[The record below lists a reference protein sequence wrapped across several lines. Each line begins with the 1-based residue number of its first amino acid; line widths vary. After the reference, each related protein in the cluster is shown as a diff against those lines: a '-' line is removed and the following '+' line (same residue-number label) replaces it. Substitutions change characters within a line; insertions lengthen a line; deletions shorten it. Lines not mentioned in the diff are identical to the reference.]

1 MLIRAIAE
9 SFTLLPIGGGFPATD
24 GLGRI
29 LVLAGGIFVVALRV
43 AAPILGSRTA
53 PVRVRAAIAFFL
65 ALAMLPA
72 IPAEAATAIAGDA
85 GLIRLFGALALEVAI
100 GFTVGMVAQFVFGGV
115 QMAGQLAG
123 IQMGVGLSNLIDP
136 QTQEHVTSMSQWQN
150 LMALLVFLAVDGHH
164 MLIRAIAESFTLLPI
179 GGGLPATDGLGRI
192 LVIAGGIFVVALRV
206 AAPILVMLLLING
219 AMAVLAK
226 LIPQLNVFIVGF
238 PLNVGVGLFMLAASQ
253 PFTIRLLETSFA
265 EVSTT
270 LAGIMRALH

>member
-1 MLIRAIAE
+1 MNLGAALVAL
-9 SFTLLPIGGGFPATD
+9 TLPRMVVF
-24 GLGRI
+24 
-29 LVLAGGIFVVALRV
+29 VLALARVGGLFMV
-43 AAPILGSRTA
+43 APILGSRTA
-53 PVRVRAAIAFFL
+53 PVRVRAALAFFL

-72 IPAEAATAIAGDA
+72 IPAQAATAIADDA
-85 GLIRLFGALALEVAI
+85 GPIRLFAALALEVSI

-136 QTQEHVTSMSQWQN
+136 QTQEHVTALAQWQN
-150 LMALLVFLAVDGHH
+150 LLALLVFLAVDGHH
-164 MLIRAIAESFTLLPI
+164 ILIRAIAESFTLVPI
-179 GGGLPATDGLGRI
+179 GGGFPATDGLGRV
-192 LVIAGGIFVVALRV
+192 LVLAGGIFVVALRV

-219 AMAVLAK
+219 AMGVLSK

-238 PLNVGVGLFMLAASQ
+238 PLNVAVGLFMLTASQ

-265 EVSTT
+265 EMATT